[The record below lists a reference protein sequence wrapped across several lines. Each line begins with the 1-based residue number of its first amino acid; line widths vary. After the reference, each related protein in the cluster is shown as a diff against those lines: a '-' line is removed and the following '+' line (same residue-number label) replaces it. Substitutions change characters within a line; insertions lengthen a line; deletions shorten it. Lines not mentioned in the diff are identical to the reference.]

1 MIEDK
6 RIGDRDVKFKRRE
19 KLYIADWIGKSDT
32 YATVHDNALVYTKE
46 ELCRAKEVYELV
58 KNSGYPSPNEA
69 LHLLMDGNIWG
80 LLALT
85 AADLERA
92 FKVYGIHPEYVRG
105 QLTKK
110 KVSRAQVDLGLRST
124 DKNLRMFADVM
135 HLEGNMFLVTVADPL
150 ILTMQ
155 CYLENESRM
164 ALGMAL
170 QEQLALLKS
179 RGLCDKTLDLQVVTL
194 YWESKRA
201 KQQIF
206 YLLIMLEPARIN

>member
-1 MIEDK
+1 M
-6 RIGDRDVKFKRRE
+6 
-19 KLYIADWIGKSDT
+19 
-32 YATVHDNALVYTKE
+32 
-46 ELCRAKEVYELV
+46 
-58 KNSGYPSPNEA
+58 
-69 LHLLMDGNIWG
+69 
-80 LLALT
+80 
-85 AADLERA
+85 
-92 FKVYGIHPEYVRG
+92 YGIHPEYVRG

-179 RGLCDKTLDLQVVTL
+179 RGLCDKTLDLQVATL
-194 YWESKRA
+194 Y
-201 KQQIF
+201 
-206 YLLIMLEPARIN
+206 